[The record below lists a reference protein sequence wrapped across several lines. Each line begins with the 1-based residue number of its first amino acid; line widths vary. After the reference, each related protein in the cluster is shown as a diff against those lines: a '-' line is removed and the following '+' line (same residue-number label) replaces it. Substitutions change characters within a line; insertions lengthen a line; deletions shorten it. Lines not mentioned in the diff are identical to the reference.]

1 MEPLSGLEIQ
11 VDFLSDD
18 GFQAYL
24 VNVCLGVLHPDFR
37 STEGLEADFMS
48 DDGLEADLVSN

>member
-1 MEPLSGLEIQ
+1 MAMSNGTSEWTGNPSGLLE
-11 VDFLSDD
+11 
-18 GFQAYL
+18 AYL

-37 STEGLEADFMS
+37 STGGLEADFMS